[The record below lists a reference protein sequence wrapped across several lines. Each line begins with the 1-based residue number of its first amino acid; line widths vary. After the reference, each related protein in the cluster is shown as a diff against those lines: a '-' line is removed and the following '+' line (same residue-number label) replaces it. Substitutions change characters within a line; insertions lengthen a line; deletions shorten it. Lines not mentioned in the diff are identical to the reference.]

1 MRKTGPNLKLPCL
14 LLAACLLPAGS
25 AAAAGTSSAAFLRI
39 GWGARPAAMGDAFT
53 AAADDVDALY
63 WNPAGLNQ
71 IKRLQQ
77 TFGHNNWLDGLN
89 AEHAAFALRRD
100 PKSVIGAGVGFLS
113 YGDIERGNKFGFTE
127 GFYSASDM
135 SLLFSYARQLK
146 PRLAVGG
153 TFKIIRE
160 RIESDTA
167 QSFALDA
174 GAQYDYSPKLK
185 LGATLKNLG
194 TGLTLSKTSGSLPM
208 ALRAGAAYQYRK
220 DLLLTSDVS
229 LAFDDALSLHFGG
242 EYLYPTMVK
251 GVRLALR
258 AGFKTSSLGYLGALS
273 GLSLGFGLEKGGLGL
288 DYALSPYGD
297 FGMAHRLSLKIKF
310 DALAAAPAPIPELEV
325 EKDGRKV
332 RRGAAVVYAETLQW
346 FSAKA
351 ASEKLDRGEQAQLL
365 QKIIDKFE
373 PLGVDV
379 TGAKAEL
386 AGLKN
391 GRK

>member
-1 MRKTGPNLKLPCL
+1 MPNKGPNLKLPCL
-14 LLAACLLPAGS
+14 LLAALLLPAGP
-25 AAAAGTSSAAFLRI
+25 AAAAGTASAAFLRI

-71 IKRLQQ
+71 VKRLQQ
-77 TFGHNNWLDGLN
+77 TFGHNNWLAGLN

-100 PKSVIGAGVGFLS
+100 PRSVIGAGVGFLS
-113 YGDIERGNKFGFTE
+113 YGDIERSNNFGYTE
-127 GFYSASDM
+127 GYYSASDM
-135 SLLFSYARQLK
+135 ALLFSYARQLK
-146 PRLAVGG
+146 PKLAVGG

-194 TGLTLSKTSGSLPM
+194 TGVTLSKTSGSLPM
-208 ALRAGAAYQYRK
+208 ALRAGAAYQFKK
-220 DLLLTSDVS
+220 DLLLTSDLS
-229 LAFDDALSLHFGG
+229 MPFDDSLSLHFGG

-251 GVRLALR
+251 SVRLALR
-258 AGFKTSSLGYLGALS
+258 AGFKTSSMGYLGALS
-273 GLSLGFGLEKGGLGL
+273 AISLGFGLEKGGLGL

-297 FGMAHRLSLKIKF
+297 FGMAHRLSLKLKF
-310 DALAAAPAPIPELEV
+310 DALTGGRGAEVEV
-325 EKDGRKV
+325 EKDGKKV
-332 RRGAAVVYAETLQW
+332 KRGAAAVYAETMQW

-351 ASEKLDRGEQAQLL
+351 AAEKLDKAEQAQLL
-365 QKIIDKFE
+365 QKIIEKFE
-373 PLGVDV
+373 PFGVDV
-379 TGAKAEL
+379 SGAKAEL